1 MTGER
6 GKMKNKIA
14 KIAVVA
20 NIAGLVA
27 LSVICII
34 GKVVGLES
42 KVAEYVL
49 ISLFAAG
56 VFLPPPVIAVSYML
70 GAEAAG
76 YYMIVSAVASLV
88 FNLILAAANSFTGWN
103 IISFP
108 VAYTVFY
115 LLFVIFKNRKKIK
128 PKTWISI
135 ACAVFAVLLIFVA
148 DIATKIII
156 DSDVYKYDEQGNLI
170 SDGDASYEYAD
181 GKLVKRKSD
190 KVTTFYEYDKNGN
203 EILVKDVSNA
213 LESEESRSTWKYD
226 EKNQLI
232 EEYHSWQKGTAYY
245 SYNDDGQKV
254 KKIEADGKEI
264 TYAYDE
270 SGKLI
275 AEADSDGKT
284 ATYEYNEA
292 GKLVKK
298 VNLDGTIKTYE
309 YNENGTLRKE
319 TYYSDLCADTWEY
332 YYFEDEPDKKQRV
345 VLIGEFPWAG
355 EKSYDRNGEEIMYKT
370 ELSTTYYIRHCTHWK
385 NGNIKTKRIYK
396 IRLGR

>member
-1 MTGER
+1 
-6 GKMKNKIA
+6 MKNKIA
-14 KIAVVA
+14 KIVVVV

-49 ISLFAAG
+49 ISLFAAC

-88 FNLILAAANSFTGWN
+88 FNLILAVANSFTGWN

-128 PKTWISI
+128 PKTWINI
-135 ACAVFAVLLIFVA
+135 ACAVFAGLLVFA
-148 DIATKIII
+148 AETATKIIK

-181 GKLVKRKSD
+181 GKLVKRKSA

-203 EILVKDVSNA
+203 KILAKDVSNA

-232 EEYHSWQKGTAYY
+232 EEYHSWQKGAAYY

-275 AEADSDGKT
+275 AETDSDGKT
-284 ATYEYNEA
+284 ATCEYNEA

-298 VNLDGTIKTYE
+298 VNLDGIIKTYE

-319 TYYSDLCADTWEY
+319 TYCDERYTHTWEY
-332 YYFEDEPDKKQRV
+332 YYFEDEPDKKQWV
-345 VLIGEFPWAG
+345 ILTSTDGLGYE
-355 EKSYDRNGEEIMYKT
+355 ESYDRNGEEIMYKT
-370 ELSTTYYIRHCTHWK
+370 KGRTTYYIRHYTHWK
-385 NGNIKTKRIYK
+385 NGNIKTERIYK

>member
-1 MTGER
+1 
-6 GKMKNKIA
+6 MKNKIA

-20 NIAGLVA
+20 NIAGLIA

-42 KVAEYVL
+42 KAAVYVL

-70 GAEAAG
+70 GAENAND
-76 YYMIVSAVASLV
+76 YMIMSAVASLV
-88 FNLILAAANSFTGWN
+88 FNIILAIANSFTGWN
-103 IISFP
+103 AISFP
-108 VAYTVFY
+108 LAYTVFY

-128 PKTWISI
+128 LKTWINI
-135 ACAVFAVLLIFVA
+135 ACALFAVLLIFVA
-148 DIATKIII
+148 DKAIKVIK
-156 DSDVYKYDEQGNLI
+156 DSDVYEYDEQGNLI
-170 SDGDASYEYAD
+170 SHGDASYEYVD
-181 GKLVKRKSD
+181 GKLVKQKSAE
-190 KVTTFYEYDKNGN
+190 VTTFYEYDKNGN
-203 EILVKDVSNA
+203 KILEKEVSNTLA
-213 LESEESRSTWKYD
+213 SERISSTWKYD

-275 AEADSDGKT
+275 AETDSDGKT

-292 GKLVKK
+292 GKLVKE
-298 VNLDGTIKTYE
+298 VNLVGTIRTYE
-309 YNENGTLRKE
+309 YNENGTLRKR
-319 TYYSDLCADTWEY
+319 YHFYDSDADTWYYCYEY

-345 VLIGEFPWAG
+345 ILTSSDGWG
-355 EKSYDRNGEEIMYKT
+355 YEKSYDRDGEEIMYKT
-370 ELSTTYYIRHCTHWK
+370 KGSTTYYIRRCTHWK
-385 NGNIKTKRIYK
+385 NGNIKLKRVYE
-396 IRLGR
+396 IRLGW

>member
-1 MTGER
+1 
-6 GKMKNKIA
+6 MKNKIA

-20 NIAGLVA
+20 NIAGLIA

-42 KVAEYVL
+42 KAAVYVL

-70 GAEAAG
+70 GAENAND
-76 YYMIVSAVASLV
+76 YMIMSAVASLV
-88 FNLILAAANSFTGWN
+88 FNIILAIANSFTGWN
-103 IISFP
+103 AISFP
-108 VAYTVFY
+108 LAYTVFY

-128 PKTWISI
+128 LKTWIRV
-135 ACAVFAVLLIFVA
+135 ACALFAVLLIFVA
-148 DIATKIII
+148 DKAIKVIK
-156 DSDVYKYDEQGNLI
+156 DSDVYEYDEQGNLI
-170 SDGDASYEYAD
+170 SDGDASYEYVD
-181 GKLVKRKSD
+181 GKLVKQKSAE
-190 KVTTFYEYDKNGN
+190 VTTFYEYDKNGN
-203 EILVKDVSNA
+203 KILEKEVSDT
-213 LESEESRSTWKYD
+213 LESERISSTWKYD

-232 EEYHSWQKGTAYY
+232 EEYHSWQKGAAYY

-254 KKIEADGKEI
+254 KIIEADGKEI

-275 AEADSDGKT
+275 AETDSDGKT

-309 YNENGTLRKE
+309 YNENGTLRKGF
-319 TYYSDLCADTWEY
+319 YYSDSCTDTWEY

-345 VLIGEFPWAG
+345 ILTSTGGWG
-355 EKSYDRNGEEIMYKT
+355 YEKSYDRNGEEIMYKT
-370 ELSTTYYIRHCTHWK
+370 KGSTTYYIRRCTHWK
-385 NGNIKTKRIYK
+385 NGNIKLKRVYE
-396 IRLGR
+396 IRLGW

>member
-1 MTGER
+1 
-6 GKMKNKIA
+6 MKNKIA

-20 NIAGLVA
+20 NIAGLIA

-49 ISLFAAG
+49 ISLFAAC

-70 GAEAAG
+70 GAENAND
-76 YYMIVSAVASLV
+76 YMIMSAVASLV
-88 FNLILAAANSFTGWN
+88 FNIILAIANSFTGWN
-103 IISFP
+103 AISFP
-108 VAYTVFY
+108 LAYTVFY

-128 PKTWISI
+128 LKTWIRV
-135 ACAVFAVLLIFVA
+135 ACAVFAGLLVFA
-148 DIATKIII
+148 AETATKIIK

-170 SDGDASYEYAD
+170 SDGDFSYEYAD
-181 GKLVKRKSD
+181 GKLVKRKSA

-203 EILVKDVSNA
+203 RILAKDVSNT

-275 AEADSDGKT
+275 AETDSDGKT

-298 VNLDGTIKTYE
+298 VNLDGIIKTYE

-319 TYYSDLCADTWEY
+319 TYCDERYTHTWEY
-332 YYFEDEPDKKQRV
+332 YYFEDEPDKKQWV
-345 VLIGEFPWAG
+345 ILTSTDGLGYE
-355 EKSYDRNGEEIMYKT
+355 ESYDRNGEEIMYKT
-370 ELSTTYYIRHCTHWK
+370 KGRTTYYIRHCTHWK
-385 NGNIKTKRIYK
+385 NGNIKTERIYK

>member
-1 MTGER
+1 
-6 GKMKNKIA
+6 MKNKIA
-14 KIAVVA
+14 KIAVVV

-49 ISLFAAG
+49 ISLFAAC

-88 FNLILAAANSFTGWN
+88 FNLILAVANSFTGWN

-128 PKTWISI
+128 PKTWINI
-135 ACAVFAVLLIFVA
+135 ACAVFAGLLVFA
-148 DIATKIII
+148 AETATKIIK

-181 GKLVKRKSD
+181 GKLVKRKSA

-203 EILVKDVSNA
+203 KILAKDVSNA

-232 EEYHSWQKGTAYY
+232 EEYHSWQKGAAYY

-275 AEADSDGKT
+275 AETDSDGKT
-284 ATYEYNEA
+284 ATCEYNEA

-298 VNLDGTIKTYE
+298 VNLDGIIKTYE

-319 TYYSDLCADTWEY
+319 TYCDERYTHTWEY
-332 YYFEDEPDKKQRV
+332 YYFEDEPDKKQWV
-345 VLIGEFPWAG
+345 ILTSTDGLGYE
-355 EKSYDRNGEEIMYKT
+355 ESYDRNGEEIMYKT
-370 ELSTTYYIRHCTHWK
+370 KGRTTYYIRHYTHWK
-385 NGNIKTKRIYK
+385 NGNIKTERIYK

>member
-1 MTGER
+1 
-6 GKMKNKIA
+6 MKNKIA

-42 KVAEYVL
+42 KAAEYVL
-49 ISLFAAG
+49 ISLFAAC

-88 FNLILAAANSFTGWN
+88 FNLILAVANSFTGWN

-128 PKTWISI
+128 PKTWINI
-135 ACAVFAVLLIFVA
+135 ACAVFAGLLVFA
-148 DIATKIII
+148 AETATKIIK

-181 GKLVKRKSD
+181 GKLVKRKSA

-203 EILVKDVSNA
+203 KILAKDVSNT
-213 LESEESRSTWKYD
+213 LESEEIRSTWKYD

-232 EEYHSWQKGTAYY
+232 EEYHSWQKGAAYY

-275 AEADSDGKT
+275 AETDSDGKT

-292 GKLVKK
+292 GKLVKE
-298 VNLDGTIKTYE
+298 VNLVGIIKTYE

-319 TYYSDLCADTWEY
+319 TYCDERYTHTWEY
-332 YYFEDEPDKKQRV
+332 YYFEDEPDKKQWV
-345 VLIGEFPWAG
+345 ILTSTDGLGYE
-355 EKSYDRNGEEIMYKT
+355 ESYDRNGEEIMYKT
-370 ELSTTYYIRHCTHWK
+370 KGRTTYYIRHCTHWK
-385 NGNIKTKRIYK
+385 NGNIKTERIYK

>member
-1 MTGER
+1 
-6 GKMKNKIA
+6 MKNKIA
-14 KIAVVA
+14 KIAVVV

-49 ISLFAAG
+49 ISLFAAC

-88 FNLILAAANSFTGWN
+88 FNLILAVANSFTGWN

-128 PKTWISI
+128 PKTWINI
-135 ACAVFAVLLIFVA
+135 ACAVFAGLLVFA
-148 DIATKIII
+148 AETATKIIK

-181 GKLVKRKSD
+181 GKLVKRKSA

-203 EILVKDVSNA
+203 KILEKEVSNT
-213 LESEESRSTWKYD
+213 LESEEIRSTWKYD

-232 EEYHSWQKGTAYY
+232 EEYHSWQKGAAYY

-275 AEADSDGKT
+275 AETDSDGKT

-298 VNLDGTIKTYE
+298 VNLDGIIKTYE

-319 TYYSDLCADTWEY
+319 TYCDERYTHTWEY
-332 YYFEDEPDKKQRV
+332 YYFEDEPDKKQWV
-345 VLIGEFPWAG
+345 ILTSTDGLGYE
-355 EKSYDRNGEEIMYKT
+355 ESYDRNGEEIMYKT
-370 ELSTTYYIRHCTHWK
+370 KGRTTYYIRHCTHWK
-385 NGNIKTKRIYK
+385 NGNIKTERIYK